1 MIVSGQQDELLP
13 YRFELFMASLGYRI
27 ARIVYRALVSES
39 SMRTTRV
46 TALLSVRQSLC
57 CKMRRSQIISAINLC
72 SNLEQF
78 HSLRKNTGRAAAGA
92 SAVGGRW
99 ELRRFK
105 LILADSALLVIISR
119 PPAPGRVAN
128 GDKTRMAAMRAAVM
142 CC

>member
-1 MIVSGQQDELLP
+1 MSGQQDKLLR
-13 YRFELFMASLGYRI
+13 YRLGLFMASLAYRV
-27 ARIVYRALVSES
+27 ARILYPALISES

>member
-1 MIVSGQQDELLP
+1 
-13 YRFELFMASLGYRI
+13 
-27 ARIVYRALVSES
+27 
-39 SMRTTRV
+39 MRTTRV
-46 TALLSVRQSLC
+46 TVLLSVSLSLSLSFSLC